1 VSLNRTQE
9 SLKVDEEVKMKKG
22 MTMAVIFSVLI
33 LFAASSLAQPQQRLM
48 RAKRTF
54 DRSPNPIL
62 AVLKANQ
69 EELSITDEQIKQIQN
84 LIFSHQ
90 EKAIQ
95 MKNENALQRL
105 ELQKLLQDRENLD
118 YEKIKSVLSQSSAVR
133 QEMFIQRLEQ
143 REEIN
148 KILTPEQQEALKAL
162 TMERMREGF
171 PPMRLMRDRMQR
183 FPRFRDRIRR

>member
-1 VSLNRTQE
+1 
-9 SLKVDEEVKMKKG
+9 MKKG

-33 LFAASSLAQPQQRLM
+33 LFVAGSLAQPQQRLM
-48 RAKRTF
+48 RAKRTL
-54 DRSPNPIL
+54 DRSSNPIL

-118 YEKIKSVLSQSSAVR
+118 YEKIKSVLSQLSAVR
-133 QEMFIQRLEQ
+133 QEMFIQRLKQ

-162 TMERMREGF
+162 TMERMRERIR
-171 PPMRLMRDRMQR
+171 PLRQMRDRMER